1 MEAFEHI
8 MRYNGKCR
16 SPRAAVASICYLTI
30 YWSTVQVFNLEGG
43 RGGGHFA
50 PPEMDH
56 APLRV
61 SRWVH
66 G

>member
-43 RGGGHFA
+43 RGGA
-50 PPEMDH
+50 LCPP
-56 APLRV
+56 
-61 SRWVH
+61 
-66 G
+66 